1 MSELMK
7 REEETQIEVLPS
19 FDFLFEQENA
29 TQSAL
34 AEHRAWLKSIKHERP
49 MPSHPFKV
57 AVYIRYFNQTKYSNY
72 LPQPEQ

>member
-29 TQSAL
+29 RGSHQAASKTASAGT
-34 AEHRAWLKSIKHERP
+34 HH
-49 MPSHPFKV
+49 
-57 AVYIRYFNQTKYSNY
+57 
-72 LPQPEQ
+72 